1 MKPRPVESDD
11 IIVDR
16 PLEDSVFTTTLSWE
30 ALNITGGTLIEYIVE
45 LVAIG
50 EAEVD
55 SRRKRQ
61 TDSFLSDCVDRISGV
76 NNNFPVQ
83 PDTTQL
89 SVTTSKLK
97 M

>member
-1 MKPRPVESDD
+1 MKPPPVESED
-11 IIVDR
+11 IVVDR

-30 ALNITGGTLIEYIVE
+30 ALNITGGELTEYRVL

-50 EAEVD
+50 QAEVD

-61 TDSFLSDCVDRISGV
+61 TDSFLSDCVISGV
-76 NNNFPVQ
+76 NNNFLVE

-89 SVTTSKLK
+89 SGTTSKLK